1 MDKTA
6 QRFKFISHALNG
18 DGPFRP
24 AISYDTYGK
33 TANATSSYIVRYPRE
48 SEQKHA
54 RRCEVAF
61 YASPLARVTSR
72 FTGYLS
78 TREVMREINQPA
90 MKAIAEDVDGK
101 GNSLD
106 VFWQQFMLDFKAR
119 GSMLLLVDSPKIQ
132 GANQAEQAQNR
143 LYPFWTPIQPE
154 LVTAHELGDDGKF
167 EFVEFSGRS
176 KINDKWESVVYR
188 FERDIW
194 QIKDK
199 DGSKILD
206 DGEHG
211 LGECPVLIATETTDY
226 PSFGP
231 FSVIADLAKR
241 LYNMDSELDEILR
254 AQTFSILT
262 QQVPEDSSDEQK
274 LSAAKVAGET
284 IGVSNLLVH
293 TGQQPAFIAP
303 PDGPANVYMERIRD
317 VRDQI
322 REIGMDVADSNQ
334 SESGKAKQLRFQ
346 ALNGELAKFSERMED
361 LERRAWDLTTKWLG
375 MQTPPQITWPRDFN
389 ISDVLVELEILQ
401 EMRNT
406 AMPDDVITA
415 QSKKVVSVQFSGS
428 DTEDMDKLLQSLES
442 DRSAL

>member
-6 QRFKFISHALNG
+6 QRFQFIANALYA

-24 AISYDTYGK
+24 SVSYDTYGK
-33 TANATSSYIVRYPRE
+33 TATASTCYLVKYPRE
-48 SEQKHA
+48 SDVKYA

-72 FTGYLS
+72 FAGYLS
-78 TREVMREINQPA
+78 TKEVMREINQDA
-90 MKAIAEDVDGK
+90 MRAIADDVDGK

-119 GSMLLLVDSPKIQ
+119 GSMLLLIDSPNVQ
-132 GANQAEQAQNR
+132 ATNQAEQAANR
-143 LYPFWTPIQPE
+143 LYPFWMPIQPE
-154 LVTAHELGDDGKF
+154 KVTEYELGDDGKF
-167 EFVEFSGRS
+167 DFVEFSGRYAVGGEW
-176 KINDKWESVVYR
+176 KDVIYR
-188 FERDIW
+188 FDRSAWVVKARDG
-194 QIKDK
+194 KAT
-199 DGSKILD
+199 LT

-211 LGECPVLIATETTDY
+211 LGECPVLAATELGDY
-226 PSFGP
+226 PSYGP
-231 FSVIADLAKR
+231 FSAVADLAKR

-262 QQVPEDSSDEQK
+262 QQVPDGSSDQQK
-274 LSAAKVAGET
+274 LDAAKVAGET

-303 PDGPANVYMERIRD
+303 PDGPASVYMERIRD
-317 VRDQI
+317 MRDQI

-361 LERRAWDLTTKWLG
+361 LERRAWDLTAKWLG
-375 MQTPPQITWPRDFN
+375 MDAVPAVSWPRDFN
-389 ISDVLVELEILQ
+389 ISDVMVELEILAD
-401 EMRNT
+401 MR
-406 AMPDDVITA
+406 AGGMPDDVIKA
-415 QSKKVVSVQFSGS
+415 QERKIIAAQFAGS
-428 DTEDMDKLLQSLES
+428 DAEDMDELLASLDS
-442 DRSAL
+442 DRSAM